1 MRKQLTD
8 YLAMHYPYKV
18 VAELDG
24 AYFIE
29 FPDLPGCMTQALR
42 AEDIGPMA
50 EEIRTLWL
58 ETEYERGA
66 EIPLPSAP
74 VEYSGKF
81 VLRLPKS
88 LHRALADSAA
98 LDGVSLNQYVVMLL
112 ERGDTLAAVQ
122 RHVERLAE
130 HTRRTGLVSTSAG

>member
-1 MRKQLTD
+1 MRKTLAH
-8 YLAMHYPYKV
+8 YLAMHYPFKV

-29 FPDLPGCMTQALR
+29 FPDLPGCMTQVER

-50 EEIRTLWL
+50 EEIRALWI

-66 EIPLPSAP
+66 DIPLPSAP

-88 LHRALADSAA
+88 LHHRLAESAA
-98 LDGVSLNQYVVMLL
+98 LDGVSLNQYIVMLL
-112 ERGDTLAAVQ
+112 ERGDTLAAV
-122 RHVERLAE
+122 
-130 HTRRTGLVSTSAG
+130 TRQLEQLVDPSHRPELISASGR